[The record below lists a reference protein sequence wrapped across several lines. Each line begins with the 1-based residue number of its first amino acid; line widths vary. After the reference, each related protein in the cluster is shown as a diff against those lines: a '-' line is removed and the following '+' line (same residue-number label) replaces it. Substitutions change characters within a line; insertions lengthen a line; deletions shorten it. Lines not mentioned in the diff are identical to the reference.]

1 MTDDDILIDLETFNG
16 AMVHFKEAVDGRDL
30 ERMPTFLNQLLT
42 ILKHIIETYQ
52 LIDSIDV
59 LEYAAKLI
67 HLLQDVH
74 SSENTNYNL
83 EPFSHA
89 IDQLALCLTARIT
102 NRFVVPSSSLNSDTI
117 DSINKSDNI
126 NSGRELDVLLEILMK
141 RTDGVDI
148 AHEHAKYLSKYMFSL
163 IHYVQERSIEELE
176 HAERT
181 SKLTNNCSLSSFL
194 TTYRFLPGIDLMV
207 KTLKKDATHHSKIQS
222 TWMLLQTHEFVGK
235 LDSWRTYHD
244 NVRKTVK
251 IQWDKCFKKFQQA
264 SQALEEARLN
274 SKSVIHLPTSSSS
287 SSTTS
292 SDAITH
298 STNLSV
304 LLPHGSL
311 QRTASSP
318 PNMHAT
324 PVVIPS
330 PSSTNETNIQSLSN
344 DFDLKRKELQST
356 KHETLT
362 ILNKLI
368 NNTENLIID
377 SLNTYFRLTDI
388 LTHSPSTY
396 IPRLKNDLTSS
407 YSAYIHSLPPCTS
420 IQENRVP
427 VSDNSIRQIPIV
439 IQMCCHCI
447 EQLEGH
453 KLKGIYRL
461 SGVKSKV
468 DHLCRQ
474 FVQGVE
480 LHETDLINNYSP
492 IVLANAIKKYLR
504 ELPVPLLL
512 IVESSYSSTI
522 IQNELM
528 NIGKEI
534 YTTLNQIST
543 RINERLREIIEERIS
558 KYARQ
563 ALIHLLKHLHLVSL
577 SEQENQMS
585 AVNLGIVF
593 GPTLFKSQQ
602 R

>member
-330 PSSTNETNIQSLSN
+330 PSSTNETNIQSLLN